1 MQTINS
7 KLLPNISGGYVE
19 YRRVPTPVLA
29 SITQVSEQVKDTTSN
44 NDAYGDAAPHC
55 NQYSHKSV
63 TPKNGDRNAQWQQY
77 SWGNW
82 WDDIN

>member
-1 MQTINS
+1 MYQLNETSLSSIT
-7 KLLPNISGGYVE
+7 GGYSA
-19 YRRVPTPVLA
+19 YRRVPTPVFA
-29 SITQVSEQVKDTTSN
+29 SITQVSAQVRDTTAN